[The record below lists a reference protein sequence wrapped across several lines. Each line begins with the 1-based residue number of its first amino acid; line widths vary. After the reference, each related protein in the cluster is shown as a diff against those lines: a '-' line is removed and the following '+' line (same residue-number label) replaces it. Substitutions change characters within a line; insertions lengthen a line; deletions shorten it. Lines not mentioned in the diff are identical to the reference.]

1 MKDINRPIRLA
12 FFNALNGFL
21 TYDSGNVPVHD
32 KKQKRED
39 NSNNYVILGTVS
51 STPDHTQQSFDKIA
65 TIDVDIVTKA
75 ADGVTSDVADN
86 IAGQITTLLFTAP
99 FTHTLTAPDDWQ
111 FLNLEVIRD
120 TELPLTL
127 TATSFQLRRVLTFQL
142 RVVQN

>member
-12 FFNALNGFL
+12 FFNALNGLL
-21 TYDSGNVPVHD
+21 TYDSSNVPVHD

-99 FTHTLTAPDDWQ
+99 FTHTLTAPVDWQ

-127 TATSFQLRRVLTFQL
+127 TATSFQLRRILTFQL

>member
-12 FFNALNGFL
+12 FFNALNGAL
-21 TYDSGNVPVHD
+21 SYDNSNVPVHD

-86 IAGQITTLLFTAP
+86 IADQITTLLFTAP
-99 FTHTLTAPDDWQ
+99 FTHTLTAPVDWQ

-127 TATSFQLRRVLTFQL
+127 TATSFQLRRILTFQL